1 MADKPKDTNTA
12 ALTRKITEQPTF
24 DSASIGTESF
34 KDHVPIEVRN
44 SMPAVPNRNRDDNG
58 KNQDES

>member
-1 MADKPKDTNTA
+1 MADKPKDTDTA
-12 ALTRKITEQPTF
+12 ALSRKITEQPTF
-24 DSASIGTESF
+24 DSANIGTEDF
-34 KDHVPIEVRN
+34 KDQAPLVRN